1 MLRRLREQFSF
12 ERFVGGA
19 LDCRMSK
26 QVARAQRQRR
36 NDLPSHS
43 RFDAGCVDQIDIL
56 PLPQHAARRNE
67 AARSKISRTDT
78 DRDVSDCVVEAIEKD
93 SSGDVQG
100 VRRLPLDR
108 DLTADQMLRVELRIC
123 LRYIIADAKWSVQF
137 VQRWNSEARV
147 DSTT

>member
-1 MLRRLREQFSF
+1 MLRRLREKFSF

-36 NDLPSHS
+36 NHLPTHS
-43 RFDAGCVDQIDIL
+43 RFDPGCLNQIDVL

-67 AARSKISRTDT
+67 AAGSKISWTDT
-78 DRDVSDCVVEAIEKD
+78 DRDVSDGVVEAIDKD

-100 VRRLPLDR
+100 VRRLPLSR
-108 DLTADQMLRVELRIC
+108 DLTAD
-123 LRYIIADAKWSVQF
+123 
-137 VQRWNSEARV
+137 
-147 DSTT
+147 